1 MMLSHLSICHVLLE
15 CTWDLVVD
23 NSVVTKEVNEGF
35 LWWGIVDHG
44 VEGTG
49 IKSFPV
55 GTVVVSWGR
64 GVLWC

>member
-1 MMLSHLSICHVLLE
+1 MLSHLSICHVLLE

-23 NSVVTKEVNEGF
+23 NSVAAEEVKRR
-35 LWWGIVDHG
+35 LVWWGIVDHG

-49 IKSFPV
+49 IKSFLGGIRVV
-55 GTVVVSWGR
+55 GWGR